1 MRSCLKKIKPNQ
13 NKKQQQQKKNSTL
26 KTKTI
31 LPSTKQ
37 KNHYSSIS
45 NILLFF
51 LGAAWSYTI
60 GTKNK
65 ETK

>member
-1 MRSCLKKIKPNQ
+1 MLQLCSTAVKKKQKTTTTKKKLHPQNQ
-13 NKKQQQQKKNSTL
+13 NNPPL
-26 KTKTI
+26 HKT
-31 LPSTKQ
+31 

>member
-13 NKKQQQQKKNSTL
+13 NKKQQQQKKKLHPQNQNNPPL
-26 KTKTI
+26 HKT
-31 LPSTKQ
+31 